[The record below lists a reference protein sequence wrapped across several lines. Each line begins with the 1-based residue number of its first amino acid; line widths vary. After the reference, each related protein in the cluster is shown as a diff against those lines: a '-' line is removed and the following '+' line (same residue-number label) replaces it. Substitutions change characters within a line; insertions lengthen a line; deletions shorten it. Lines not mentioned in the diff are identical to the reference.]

1 VRELIL
7 RAYRSSTA
15 AAAPEDPITGEG
27 KYFVPDSCCLLD
39 EEATEV
45 KTEKVAVGE
54 DGILVLKYG
63 SDPLKTYL
71 PDSDIDITVLC
82 KKSCPYPLATQL
94 PIAQLKA

>member
-1 VRELIL
+1 MI
-7 RAYRSSTA
+7 
-15 AAAPEDPITGEG
+15 
-27 KYFVPDSCCLLD
+27 D

-45 KTEKVAVGE
+45 KPEKVAVND

-82 KKSCPYPLATQL
+82 KKSCPYPLSTQL
-94 PIAQLKA
+94 PIV